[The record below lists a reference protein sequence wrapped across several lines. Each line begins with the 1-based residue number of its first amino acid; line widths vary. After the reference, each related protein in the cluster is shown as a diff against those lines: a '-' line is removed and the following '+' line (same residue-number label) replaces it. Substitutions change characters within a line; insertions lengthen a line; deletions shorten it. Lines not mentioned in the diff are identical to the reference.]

1 MDKKDFSSSN
11 EEDIRIVKL
20 VLGGDKEAFTQIV
33 MKYKDI
39 IFNLALRM
47 LGNVTDAEDATQ
59 EIFIK
64 CYTRLNTFNLSHKFY
79 SWLYTIAVNLC
90 KDKLKSKENIEKT
103 RTLSLDTVA
112 TQTEAEMLK
121 EIAKYES
128 TTDKEVLARIER
140 QQIINKMLNLL
151 PAEYRTVFYLR
162 YIDNYSLQ
170 EIAEMLQLPLGTV
183 KTYLH
188 RGRKILYE
196 KRDELGYKKTS

>member
-1 MDKKDFSSSN
+1 MGDRKHNFDN

-20 VLGGDKEAFTQIV
+20 ILGGDKEAFAQIV

-47 LGNVTDAEDATQ
+47 LGNAADAEDATQ

-64 CYTRLNTFNLSHKFY
+64 CYMRLNTFDTNHKFY
-79 SWLYTIAVNLC
+79 SWLYTIAINLC
-90 KDKLKSKENIEKT
+90 KDKLKSRENMEKA
-103 RTLSLDTVA
+103 RTISLDSVA

-128 TTDKEVLARIER
+128 ATDKEVLARIER
-140 QQIINKMLNLL
+140 QQIINKMLSLL
-151 PAEYRTVFYLR
+151 PADYRTVFYLR
-162 YIDNYSLQ
+162 YIDGYSLQ

-196 KRDELGYKKTS
+196 KREELGYKKE